1 MFSLDHHG
9 DCPSSMNF
17 KPSPLHSNS
26 IFLMILFITYQK
38 EQKAAS
44 KFEGNFS
51 ARLLD
56 GIMADH
62 NVIWLRQQGSRSL
75 KLMFRP
81 DEIL

>member
-1 MFSLDHHG
+1 
-9 DCPSSMNF
+9 
-17 KPSPLHSNS
+17 
-26 IFLMILFITYQK
+26 MILFITYQK

-44 KFEGNFS
+44 NFEENFS
-51 ARLLD
+51 ALLLD